1 MTAVPKI
8 ASAIANKKR
17 FDLLI
22 YDSPILKSRLGLN
35 PSNELIGYAP
45 AIEG

>member
-8 ASAIANKKR
+8 ATAIAKKKR

-22 YDSPILKSRLGLN
+22 YDSPILNQLSH
-35 PSNELIGYAP
+35 
-45 AIEG
+45 